1 MLKTCAK
8 LFDLTN
14 FLVYKNI
21 ETSSGNHSLEVL
33 KLEDGPVFRFNYHNH
48 TIVSIKFNND
58 KEILDDPKTF
68 ISDCGYD
75 TASTKRAIGAYI
87 ELIHENFPDSLQFFE
102 VDSEY
107 AKRKITEFE
116 DIEGI

>member
-14 FLVYKNI
+14 HSVYENFK
-21 ETSSGNHSLEVL
+21 TSSGNHSIEVF
-33 KLEDGPVFRFNYHNH
+33 KLDNGPVFRFNYHNH

-75 TASTKRAIGAYI
+75 TLSTKRAIGSYI

-102 VDSEY
+102 VDSNY
-107 AKRKITEFE
+107 AKRKILE
-116 DIEGI
+116 IEELK